1 MQPTKPAKI
10 PAWQPEDFARRYPY
24 LQKRQTV
31 IRAIRAFFDA
41 DGFDEVETPILQTA
55 PGCEVHLQAFSTE
68 LLAADQQSRQT
79 AWLHTSPE
87 FAMKKL
93 IAAGVEKQYQMCHV
107 FRNAE
112 GSSRH
117 SPEFTMIEWYRTG
130 HDYTKIMEDCVGLLR
145 KVATDVGVTEFIYQG
160 KSCDPFAEFEYL
172 TLDQA
177 FRTYCDIPLGD
188 LLGRRDAFAEYAV
201 KAGARVLADDDWDAI
216 YFSVLNEL
224 IEPQLGVGR
233 PTFLYEYPAHMAV
246 LSRKKPGDPRWA
258 ERFELYCNGLEL
270 ANAFSEL
277 TDVAEQ
283 RLRFNE
289 DMAEKQK
296 IYGHAWPID
305 EDFLDAMTS
314 GMPECGGI
322 ALGVDRLVM
331 LATHTD
337 DIAQI
342 TWLPVAIGNP
352 VEKV

>member
-1 MQPTKPAKI
+1 MQDTKTPQK
-10 PAWQPEDFARRYPY
+10 PSWTPELFARRYPY
-24 LQKRQTV
+24 LKKRQTV

-55 PGCEVHLQAFSTE
+55 PGCEVHLHAFSTE
-68 LLAADQQSRQT
+68 LMAVDQQSRKT

-93 IAAGVEKQYQMCHV
+93 IAAGVEKQYQICHV

-130 HDYTKIMEDCVGLLR
+130 YDYKKIMEDCIGLLR
-145 KVATDVGVTEFIYQG
+145 KVATDCGVTEFIYQRQT
-160 KSCDPFAEFEYL
+160 CNPFAEFEYL
-172 TLDQA
+172 TLDEA
-177 FRTYCDIPLGD
+177 FRKYCNIPLGD
-188 LLGRRDAFAEYAV
+188 LLGKRDELADYAL
-201 KAGARVLADDDWDAI
+201 KAGARVLPTDDWDAI

-224 IEPQLGVGR
+224 IEPKLGIGQ

-246 LSRKKPGDPRWA
+246 LSRKKAEDPRWA

-283 RLRFNE
+283 RIRFNE
-289 DMAEKQK
+289 DMAEKQRL
-296 IYGHAWPID
+296 YNHRWPID
-305 EDFLDAMTS
+305 EDFLDAMS
-314 GMPECGGI
+314 HGMPECGGI
-322 ALGVDRLVM
+322 ALGIDRLVM
-331 LATHTD
+331 LAAHTD
-337 DIAQI
+337 DITDI
-342 TWLPVAIGNP
+342 LWLPVSIGD
-352 VEKV
+352 ETKG